1 MSDLHAKYNDIE
13 KLIDEEKLTE
23 AIAGLSEIVDQD
35 EAFVLAHLAL
45 ARVYTKTGQHDLA
58 VEHAEKAC
66 ELEPSDSFNYTALS
80 VTYQRAWAG
89 TQEQQFIAKAE
100 EAMAKAQQLAQNAP

>member
-1 MSDLHAKYNDIE
+1 MSDVHAQYNEVE
-13 KLIDEEKLTE
+13 KLIDDEKFE
-23 AIAGLSEIVDQD
+23 DAIVALQKIVDQD
-35 EAFVLAHLAL
+35 DSFVLAHLAL

-58 VEHAEKAC
+58 ISHGEKAC
-66 ELEPSDSFNYTALS
+66 QLESNDPFNYTALS

-100 EAMAKAQQLAQNAP
+100 EAMARAQALQAQQ